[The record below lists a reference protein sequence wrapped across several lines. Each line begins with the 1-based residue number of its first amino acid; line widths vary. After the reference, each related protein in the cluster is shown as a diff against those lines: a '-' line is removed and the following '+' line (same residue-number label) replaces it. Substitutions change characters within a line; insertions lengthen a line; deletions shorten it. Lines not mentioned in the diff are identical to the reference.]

1 MSNSTHSETKPT
13 PSAPITGAI
22 DPINGTLSPPKTGH
36 FIDKPYKAV
45 NDSRLMMHNTGID
58 AKPVV
63 THSEN
68 LAIRT
73 RTREGLVDASRTREH
88 TIPSEQFCPTTGEP
102 YSLEQAQAIRRS
114 MRR

>member
-1 MSNSTHSETKPT
+1 MSNSPHSETKPNS
-13 PSAPITGAI
+13 SAPNTGAI
-22 DPINGTLSPPKTGH
+22 DPVNGAVSSPKTGH
-36 FIDKPYKAV
+36 FINKPYKAV
-45 NDSRLMMHNTGID
+45 KDRRLTMDNTGID

-73 RTREGLVDASRTREH
+73 RTREH
-88 TIPSEQFCPTTGEP
+88 TIPSEQFCPTTGDP
-102 YSLEQAQAIRRS
+102 YPLEQAQAIRRS

>member
-1 MSNSTHSETKPT
+1 MCNSPHSETKPSR
-13 PSAPITGAI
+13 SAPITGAI
-22 DPINGTLSPPKTGH
+22 DPINGTVSPPKTGH

-45 NDSRLMMHNTGID
+45 KDSRLMMDNTGID
-58 AKPVV
+58 TKPVA

-68 LAIRT
+68 LTI
-73 RTREGLVDASRTREH
+73 RTREGLADASRTREH

-102 YSLEQAQAIRRS
+102 YPSEQAQAMRRS